1 MKTKN
6 FILNTSSGRGSL
18 VCLVLMLVL
27 VLLCPSDGSC
37 QILGNS
43 YTWQDT
49 IVISGTAIDSLYTV
63 KWESISMW
71 ADSVDWY
78 IIVGASARGVDTTS
92 WSSRIP
98 TLINAGDIFVID
110 DGKKL
115 RRAKFWTRSG
125 TGTMNV
131 LGEKKTSQY

>member
-49 IVISGTAIDSLYTV
+49 IVISGTAID
-63 KWESISMW
+63 
-71 ADSVDWY
+71 
-78 IIVGASARGVDTTS
+78 TS

-115 RRAKFWTRSG
+115 RRAKFWT
-125 TGTMNV
+125 
-131 LGEKKTSQY
+131 EKKTSQY